1 LSFTGGSDRATSLL
15 IDLNDVVNKAPMK
28 NSRTFWPI
36 GIALIAAFVVTA
48 SAQRGSSGRPNPD
61 ATRTTIN
68 DETFRELMK
77 MERENRNLAAVDNS
91 EATRALLKQTSD
103 DFRALQN
110 INNKMMAQVYATE
123 AIDYERTSAA
133 IAQINTKAIRL
144 KNNLSLPNPKDVK
157 KKELT
162 VSGAKEFKSAL
173 LLMDHS
179 IMGFVTNP
187 IFQKPN
193 VIEVESATRAGQ
205 DLADIITL
213 STTLK
218 RIADNLKSST
228 PKH

>member
-1 LSFTGGSDRATSLL
+1 
-15 IDLNDVVNKAPMK
+15 MK
-28 NSRTFWPI
+28 DSRTLCLI
-36 GIALIAAFVVTA
+36 AIALIPALVGTA

-77 MERENRNLAAVDNS
+77 MEREHRNLTGDNS
-91 EATRALLKQTSD
+91 EATRALLKQTSE

-123 AIDYERTSAA
+123 AIDYDRTSAA

-144 KNNLSLPNPKDVK
+144 KNNLSLPDPKVVK
-157 KKELT
+157 KKDLT

-173 LLMDHS
+173 LLMDRS

-187 IFQKPN
+187 IFQKPK
-193 VIEVESATRAGQ
+193 VMEVESATRASQ

-228 PKH
+228 PKQ

>member
-1 LSFTGGSDRATSLL
+1 
-15 IDLNDVVNKAPMK
+15 MK
-28 NSRTFWPI
+28 NSHTLWLI
-36 GIALIAAFVVTA
+36 GIALIPAFVVTA
-48 SAQRGSSGRPNPD
+48 SAQRGSSGRANPD

-77 MERENRNLAAVDNS
+77 MERENRNPGKDNS
-91 EATRALLKQTSD
+91 EVTRALLKQTSE
-103 DFRALQN
+103 DFKALQN

-123 AIDYERTSAA
+123 TIDYDRTSAA

-144 KNNLSLPNPKDVK
+144 KNNLSLPNSKDVK
-157 KKELT
+157 KKDLT

-173 LLMDHS
+173 LLMDRS

-193 VIEVESATRAGQ
+193 VIEVESAKRASQ
-205 DLADIITL
+205 DLEDIITL

-228 PKH
+228 SKH